1 MCTIFEGTDVF
12 LQWNEKGLASK
23 DKVKIAKC
31 EIWDWT
37 HNIENKVLYTSNKR

>member
-1 MCTIFEGTDVF
+1 MFKIYQYSIVNFVEMCTIFEGTDVF

-31 EIWDWT
+31 EI
-37 HNIENKVLYTSNKR
+37 